1 MGRVSNVNF
10 VDSTL
15 KYYRDLSKMKS
26 MTPKEQHILF
36 KRFKDGD
43 ISARNEIICRNL
55 KFVFFIARKY
65 FASGIQMGDLVSEG
79 NMGLL
84 RAVELFND
92 SYNTRF
98 TTYAKYWIKAS
109 INEAVKEGGKNMNNA
124 DILEFDRTS
133 TEERANN
140 GFDNDMVDIEH
151 GDELLY
157 EDKREDEERI
167 DLIKEFAKSSLCL
180 LSEVERNVISMT
192 YGINEPVL
200 STEEIAKELGMS
212 SVNVGKVRDRAMKKM
227 RKFALENCF
236 SY

>member
-1 MGRVSNVNF
+1 MGKVSNVNF

-26 MTPKEQHILF
+26 ITPKEQHILF

-65 FASGIQMGDLVSEG
+65 FASGVQMGDLVSEG

-84 RAVELFND
+84 RAVELFDD

-98 TTYAKYWIKAS
+98 TTYAKYWIKAY
-109 INEAVKEGGKNMNNA
+109 INEAVKEGEKNMNNA
-124 DILEFDRTS
+124 DILEFDKTS

-140 GFDNDMVDIEH
+140 GFDNDMVDMEH

-157 EDKREDEERI
+157 EDKREDEERL

-180 LSEVERNVISMT
+180 LSDVERNVISMT

>member
-98 TTYAKYWIKAS
+98 TTYAKYWIKAD
-109 INEAVKEGGKNMNNA
+109 INEAVKEGGKTMNNA

>member
-84 RAVELFND
+84 RAVELFNN

-98 TTYAKYWIKAS
+98 TTYAKYWIKAY
-109 INEAVKEGGKNMNNA
+109 INEAVKERGKNMNNA